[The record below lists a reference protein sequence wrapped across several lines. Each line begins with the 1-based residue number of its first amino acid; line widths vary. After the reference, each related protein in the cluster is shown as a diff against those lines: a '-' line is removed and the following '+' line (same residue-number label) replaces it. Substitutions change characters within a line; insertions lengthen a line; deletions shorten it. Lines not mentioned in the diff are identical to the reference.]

1 MLNGNPRFLDQF
13 IFDPVTWAAFRVL
26 ILIIIIIIATK
37 AKAPGNPAGAL
48 PGGTEPPPAKTL
60 LSLSRG

>member
-26 ILIIIIIIATK
+26 ILIIIIATK

>member
-13 IFDPVTWAAFRVL
+13 IFDPVTWAAFRV
-26 ILIIIIIIATK
+26 LIIIIIIATK

>member
-1 MLNGNPRFLDQF
+1 LDQF
-13 IFDPVTWAAFRVL
+13 IFDPVTWAAFRV
-26 ILIIIIIIATK
+26 LIIIIIIATK